1 MSWPSFRAPPAA
13 DVGMSRPLESLP
25 FDDWVAHVFDHAVA
39 DRAWYF
45 DLDTPVWA
53 GPAPL
58 TLAHLTRLFGDPG
71 RCLAR
76 YDDRQLNEG
85 FWYLVSNSASDHMFA
100 LTDASAPLA
109 NRVRCLESFTSL
121 FEKLFAVRCSPHL
134 SHIDQPGAGPLNGVC
149 YMWWDL
155 LPLSG
160 TPADPS
166 RREIDAAALSVMEAT
181 LGLDSLACR
190 ESALHGLGHWYHAY
204 PERVGDIIERALGRS
219 TAWPPALTRYAGI
232 AKTGCVL

>member
-13 DVGMSRPLESLP
+13 DAGMSRPLESLS
-25 FDDWVAHVFDHAVA
+25 FDDWVAHAFDHAVA

-45 DLDTPVWA
+45 ELDTPVWA

-58 TLAHLTRLFGDPG
+58 TLAHLTRLFGDPV
-71 RCLAR
+71 RCLA
-76 YDDRQLNEG
+76 
-85 FWYLVSNSASDHMFA
+85 LVSSSGSDHMFA

-134 SHIDQPGAGPLNGVC
+134 SHIDQPGAGPLNAAC

-160 TPADPS
+160 APADPS
-166 RREIDAAALSVMEAT
+166 RWEIDAAALSVMEAT

-204 PERVGDIIERALGRS
+204 PERVGDIIERALGG
-219 TAWPPALTRYAGI
+219 AAGWPPALTRYAGI